1 MKNIYIFD
9 WEKPKQM
16 SKDQVLVKTNQCMVF
31 AQKIRLMI
39 ADDHLLF
46 IDGLRRVVNEELGID
61 VAAVC
66 TNGRDAIDRCLK
78 ENFDIVFM
86 DINMPIISGLE
97 STSEIKRLR
106 PAVKIII
113 VSMND
118 DYNTVNKA
126 IKAGADAYILK
137 NDGAVEIEK
146 AIKSV
151 IKNEFFIS
159 STLTSIL
166 SKDISSK
173 NITRADFL
181 DFSENL
187 ITSREQAVLKLIV
200 EGFTNQEIA
209 ETLHISVRTVDTHRA
224 NMLAKLNL
232 TNTASLVRFAIE
244 NKLV

>member
-1 MKNIYIFD
+1 
-9 WEKPKQM
+9 
-16 SKDQVLVKTNQCMVF
+16 
-31 AQKIRLMI
+31 
-39 ADDHLLF
+39 
-46 IDGLRRVVNEELGID
+46 
-61 VAAVC
+61 
-66 TNGRDAIDRCLK
+66 
-78 ENFDIVFM
+78 
-86 DINMPIISGLE
+86 
-97 STSEIKRLR
+97 
-106 PAVKIII
+106 
-113 VSMND
+113 
-118 DYNTVNKA
+118 
-126 IKAGADAYILK
+126 
-137 NDGAVEIEK
+137 
-146 AIKSV
+146 
-151 IKNEFFIS
+151 
-159 STLTSIL
+159 LTSIL